1 MPERSRTEHSVIN
14 LLTSLGG
21 YALNVVLSFFCR
33 IIFARLLGK
42 EYLGISSMFSNI
54 LSLLSLTEL
63 GIGTAM
69 IYELYKPVAEKN
81 EKKIASY
88 MKAYRTAY
96 IAVGII
102 VFLLGLAVMPFLNVI
117 IKEKPNINENLYV
130 LYLLFLLSTSSS
142 YFFSYKCSIIT
153 ANQRNYIIVGI
164 NYAVV
169 IVQDVFQIVALVL
182 TKNYLL
188 YLILQVIFVFINNV
202 IISKKADHDYPYI
215 KAKGAP
221 PLLKEEKR
229 NLLKNIKALTVT
241 KLSGILVN
249 NTDNIVITYF
259 NGLIQTG
266 IASNYSLLVTTLTS
280 LVNQIFTSLSASL
293 GNLNAVG
300 DEEHKYRV
308 FKALNLANFWIYG
321 WASIGIVV
329 VSSDIVELCYG
340 ADYVLDFKIPLILAV
355 NFYMLGM
362 QCVVGLYKSTMG
374 LFRYGQ
380 YVLFLTAIINLIGDY
395 FLGKYLGLFGIFLA
409 TAIARAVTNTW
420 YEPFVV
426 FKHGF
431 KRKISVYVLRYF
443 IYLLILVLTCSVC
456 WFICSFINLSLVPRL
471 ILKLLVCIV
480 VPNVSFLIFFFKLP
494 EFGFLKNTALSFVS
508 KISKRVLKREK
519 EEIEQ

>member
-1 MPERSRTEHSVIN
+1 MPERSRTEHSFIN
-14 LLTSLGG
+14 LLTSMGG
-21 YALNVVLSFFCR
+21 YALNVVLSFVCR

-42 EYLGISSMFSNI
+42 EYLGISSMFSNV

-88 MKAYRTAY
+88 MKAYKTAY
-96 IAVGII
+96 MVVGGV
-102 VFLLGLAVMPFLNVI
+102 VFLLGLAVMPFLHVI
-117 IKEKPNINENLYV
+117 IKEKPDINENIYV
-130 LYLLFLLSTSSS
+130 LYLLFLFSTASS

-153 ANQRNYIIVGI
+153 ANQRNYVIVGI

-169 IVQDVFQIVALVL
+169 IVQDIFQIVALVL

-188 YLILQVIFVFINNV
+188 YLIFQVIFVFINNL
-202 IISKKADHDYPYI
+202 IISKKADKDYPYI
-215 KAKGAP
+215 KAKNAEQ
-221 PLLKEEKR
+221 LSKDEKM
-229 NLLKNIKALTVT
+229 NLLKNVKALTVT

-300 DEEHKYRV
+300 DDEHKYHV

-321 WASIGIVV
+321 WASIGIAV

-340 ADYVLDFKIPLILAV
+340 ADYVLDFKIPLILAI

-380 YVLFLTAIINLIGDY
+380 YVLFLTALINLIGDY
-395 FLGKYLGLFGIFLA
+395 FLGKYFGLFGIFLA

-420 YEPFVV
+420 YEPYVV

-431 KRKISVYVLRYF
+431 KRKASGYALRYLV
-443 IYLLILVLTCSVC
+443 YLLILAFTGAIC
-456 WFICSFINLSLVPRL
+456 WVVCSFISFAVLPRL

-480 VPNVSFLIFFFKLP
+480 VPNALFLLFFFRLP
-494 EFGFLKNTALSFVS
+494 EFEFLKNTAAGLVS
-508 KISKRVLKREK
+508 TVTRRILRRGKGESES
-519 EEIEQ
+519 

>member
-1 MPERSRTEHSVIN
+1 MPERSRTEHSFIN
-14 LLTSLGG
+14 LLTSMGG
-21 YALNVVLSFFCR
+21 YALNVVLSFVCR

-42 EYLGISSMFSNI
+42 EYLGISSMFSNV

-69 IYELYKPVAEKN
+69 IYELYKPIAEKN

-88 MKAYRTAY
+88 MKAYKTAY
-96 IAVGII
+96 IAVGVV

-117 IKEKPNINENLYV
+117 IKEKPDIRENIYL
-130 LYLLFLLSTSSS
+130 LYLLFLFSTASS
-142 YFFSYKCSIIT
+142 YFFSYKSSLIT
-153 ANQRNYIIVGI
+153 ANQRNYILVGI

-169 IVQDVFQIVALVL
+169 IVQDIFQIVALVL

-188 YLILQVIFVFINNV
+188 YLVLQVIFVFVNNV
-202 IISKKADHDYPYI
+202 IISRKADRDYPYI
-215 KAKGAP
+215 KAKDVE
-221 PLLKEEKR
+221 PLSKDEKKS
-229 NLLKNIKALTVT
+229 LLKNVKALTVT

-249 NTDNIVITYF
+249 NTDNLVITYF

-280 LVNQIFTSLSASL
+280 LVNQIFASLSASL

-321 WASIGIVV
+321 WASIGIAV

-380 YVLFLTAIINLIGDY
+380 YALFLTAIINLIGDCL
-395 FLGKYLGLFGIFLA
+395 LGKYYGLFGIFLA

-431 KRKISVYVLRYF
+431 KRKATGYALRYF
-443 IYLLILVLTCSVC
+443 LYLLILIFVGGICGFVCSLIRFDVL
-456 WFICSFINLSLVPRL
+456 PRL
-471 ILKLLVCIV
+471 ILKLVVCIV
-480 VPNVSFLIFFFKLP
+480 VPNGLFFLFFFKLP
-494 EFGFLKNTALSFVS
+494 EFAYLKAAVLRLVGRVI
-508 KISKRVLKREK
+508 KRLSKRGKERE
-519 EEIEQ
+519 